1 MKRRVVITGLGVI
14 SPVGNSVDEYWD
26 NLKKGN
32 IGIDNIS
39 TFDTKDFKAKV
50 AGEVKGFDAKQYME
64 KKRAKRMDRFS
75 QFAIAASKQ
84 AIEHSN
90 IDLEN
95 VNRERIGV
103 IVSSGIGGLG
113 TIERE
118 ANKLVTK
125 GPNKIAPMFIPTVI
139 TNMSAGNIAI
149 EFGLKGIC
157 TNVVTACA
165 SGTNSIGDAFR
176 VIQYGDADVM
186 VAGGTESCIVPLGV
200 AGFTALTALS
210 TNDDPQ
216 TASRPFDKNRD
227 GFVMGEGS
235 GILILEELEHAKKR
249 GANILAELVG
259 YGASCDAYHITS
271 PAPNGEGAA
280 RAMKL
285 AIKDANITCD
295 DISYINAHG
304 TSTLYND
311 KFETA
316 AIKEVF
322 GKNAYN
328 IPISS
333 TKSMIGH
340 LLGAAGAVEMVACVK
355 SVEDDY
361 VHPTAGYETSDEEC
375 DLDYIPVKGRNVTV
389 NYAISNSLGFGGH
402 NASLIVAKYIEDK

>member
-1 MKRRVVITGLGVI
+1 MITGLGVI
-14 SPVGNSVDEYWD
+14 SPVGNNVDEFWD

-32 IGIDNIS
+32 IGIDKIS
-39 TFDTKDFKAKV
+39 TFDTKEYKAKV
-50 AGEVKGFDAKQYME
+50 AGEVKDFDPKQYMD
-64 KKRAKRMDRFS
+64 KKRARRMDRFS
-75 QFAIAASKQ
+75 QFAIAATKQ
-84 AIEHSN
+84 AIEDSG

-95 VNRERIGV
+95 ENTERIGV
-103 IVSSGIGGLG
+103 IVSTGIGGLG
-113 TIERE
+113 TIEKE
-118 ANKLVTK
+118 AHKLMVK
-125 GPNKIAPMFIPTVI
+125 GPNKVAPMFIPTVI
-139 TNMSAGNIAI
+139 TNMAAGNIAI
-149 EFGLKGIC
+149 EFGLKGMC

-165 SGTNSIGDAFR
+165 SGTNSIGDALR
-176 VIQYGDADVM
+176 VLQYGDADVM

-210 TNDDPQ
+210 TNEDPK

-235 GILILEELEHAKKR
+235 GIVILEELEHARAR

-285 AIKDANITCD
+285 AIKDAGVKPED
-295 DISYINAHG
+295 VSYINAHG

-316 AIKEVF
+316 AIKKVF
-322 GKNAYN
+322 NDNAYK

-355 SVEDDY
+355 SIQDDY
-361 VHPTAGYETSDEEC
+361 VHPTAGYTTSDEEC
-375 DLDYIPVKGRNVTV
+375 DLDYIPVKGRSLNVK
-389 NYAISNSLGFGGH
+389 YALSNSLGFGGH
-402 NASLIVAKYIEDK
+402 NASLLVSKYAE